1 MMPTEGGATPPLQQG
16 MVCVRAVGDGLR
28 AVPYTQQ
35 GNGLWVVPSLLHGKR
50 DGVGRPVGVIW

>member
-1 MMPTEGGATPPLQQG
+1 MMPTEGGATPPLRYG
-16 MVCVRAVGDGLR
+16 TVCICTVGDGLR

-35 GNGLWVVPSLLHGKR
+35 GKR